1 MSFEIICRD
10 ILCGVANGV
19 RSSTSGSG
27 RLTDHLSIGVLAGLI
42 HRDIVD
48 DVIRECG
55 KREKRQRLLPAHV
68 VMYYV
73 LALNL
78 FFGEAYEEVLRQL
91 VNGLKFLGNWRDN
104 WEIPSTSAI
113 SQARTRLGE
122 APMKLLFE
130 RIAVPM
136 AGAGTRGAWYRGLRV
151 MAIDGLVLDVPATDE
166 NDEEFGRSGATEAPS
181 PFPQVRLVALGECGT
196 HGVVDAA
203 FGPVATGEQTLAGQ
217 LIARFVAGMLVLADR
232 NFYSYQAWQQAAAT
246 GAQLLWRVSSN
257 LRLPVLEWLPDGS
270 YRSVLINP
278 RIRGR
283 RRERLLAAAAAGQDV
298 DPAEA
303 MVVRVAEY
311 VIDNRPG
318 GGELLGR
325 TGAPCQ
331 DRSWWVSPARPPHPA
346 CDSHRTGR
354 STCLA
359 SGSAVGGGCRVRCPW
374 GRDPAAAVAVAG
386 DRDAGCAGEGDPVVG
401 DPPSDVAE
409 ATSEFFHPE
418 PVLARV
424 LGPYPPH
431 QPTPRV
437 VVDRAEHVL
446 GHPVPEVGRPPDQGL
461 VETDDQL
468 VQILVPG

>member
-1 MSFEIICRD
+1 
-10 ILCGVANGV
+10 
-19 RSSTSGSG
+19 
-27 RLTDHLSIGVLAGLI
+27 LTGLI

-55 KREKRQRLLPAHV
+55 KRDKRQRLLPAHV

-78 FFGEAYEEVLRQL
+78 FFGEAYEEVMRQL
-91 VNGLKFLGNWRDN
+91 VNGLRFLGNWRAN
-104 WEIPSTSAI
+104 WTVPSTSAI

-136 AGAGTRGAWYRGLRV
+136 ARAGTRGAWLRGLRV
-151 MAIDGLVLDVPATDE
+151 MAIDGLVLDVPATPD
-166 NDEEFGRSGATEAPS
+166 NDKEFGRSGNATAPS
-181 PFPQVRLVALGECGT
+181 PFPQVRLVAVGECGT
-196 HGVVDAA
+196 HGIVDAA
-203 FGPVATGEQTLAGQ
+203 FGPVGTGEQTLAAQ
-217 LIARFVAGMLVLADR
+217 LIARFTPGMLVLADR
-232 NFYSYQAWQQAAAT
+232 NFYSYQAWQQAVAT
-246 GAQLLWRVSSN
+246 GAALLWRVSAS
-257 LRLPVLEWLPDGS
+257 LRLPVLAWLPDGS

-278 RIRGR
+278 AVRGR
-283 RRERLLAAAAAGQDV
+283 RREQLIAAAAAGDEL
-298 DPAEA
+298 DPAQA
-303 MVVRVAEY
+303 MVVRVVEY
-311 VIDNRPG
+311 MIDNRSG

-359 SGSAVGGGCRVRCPW
+359 SGSAVGGGCRVDGPRS
-374 GRDPAAAVAVAG
+374 RDPAAAVAVAG
-386 DRDAGCAGEGDPVVG
+386 DRDAGCAGEGDPIVG

-431 QPTPRV
+431 QPTPRM
-437 VVDRAEHVL
+437 VVDRTEHVL